1 VSSLWNGKKAQKLAA
16 LAEYGQ
22 KRPLPSVRGVAFLIV
37 GLFPKSF
44 KSVAE
49 VVEYILHLSEA

>member
-1 VSSLWNGKKAQKLAA
+1 VSSLWNGRNAQKLAA
-16 LAEYGQ
+16 VAEYGQ
-22 KRPLPSVRGVAFLIV
+22 ERPLPSVRGVAFLIV

-49 VVEYILHLSEA
+49 VVDYHLHLSRA